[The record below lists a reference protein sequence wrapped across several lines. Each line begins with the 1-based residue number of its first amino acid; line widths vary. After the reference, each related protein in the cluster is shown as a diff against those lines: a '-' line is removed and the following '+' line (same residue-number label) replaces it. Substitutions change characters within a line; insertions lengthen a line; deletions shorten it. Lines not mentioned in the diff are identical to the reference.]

1 MPCTAEEGAGG
12 TGVLVGSAAE
22 ELALEDDAV
31 VVAPPGADRTP
42 AGPQLLPPPPAQEVP
57 ALPRRPGAVQLREG
71 LVTLS
76 QEKMWER
83 VTHSVYGLY
92 MIPSS

>member
-42 AGPQLLPPPPAQEVP
+42 AGQQLLPPPPAQEVP
-57 ALPRRPGAVQLREG
+57 ALPRRPWLCSFANVIARR
-71 LVTLS
+71 
-76 QEKMWER
+76 MWER
-83 VTHSVYGLY
+83 GTHSVYGLY